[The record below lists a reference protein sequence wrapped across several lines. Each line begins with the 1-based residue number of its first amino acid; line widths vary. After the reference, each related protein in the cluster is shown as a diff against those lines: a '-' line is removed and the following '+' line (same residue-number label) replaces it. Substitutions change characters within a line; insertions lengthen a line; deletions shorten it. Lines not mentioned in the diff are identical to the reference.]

1 MIKAHFVDE
10 SMLILEKP
18 AGMLSVPGRGEDK
31 KECLWSHALEQWQD
45 ALIVHR
51 LDCAT
56 SGLMVLAR
64 SKEAH
69 RNLSIQFQNRV
80 PFKRYAALLDGDLG
94 RQDGWVDQPM
104 RCDWDRRP
112 IQIIDHEQ
120 GKNALTFYTNQG
132 IENYKGRTVT
142 RVSLYPITGRS
153 HQLRVHAQFLGHA
166 IIGDHFYAEE
176 DAKQISSRL
185 MLHADLLE
193 LEHPVTGERLSFTS
207 PAPF

>member
-31 KECLWSHALEQWQD
+31 KECLWSHALEQWPD

-104 RCDWDRRP
+104 RCDWERRP

-142 RVSLYPITGRS
+142 RVTVPEPLSRGAVTTMM
-153 HQLRVHAQFLGHA
+153 
-166 IIGDHFYAEE
+166 AEVALAPE
-176 DAKQISSRL
+176 
-185 MLHADLLE
+185 
-193 LEHPVTGERLSFTS
+193 GEPTTI
-207 PAPF
+207 